1 MPTQKTIA
9 TEVSVILGLLNTNL
23 TAVGLQL
30 KKSLE
35 ETHGEGKEEMWGNFD
50 VTVKEV
56 SLEKPNIILK
66 MICAG

>member
-1 MPTQKTIA
+1 
-9 TEVSVILGLLNTNL
+9 
-23 TAVGLQL
+23 L